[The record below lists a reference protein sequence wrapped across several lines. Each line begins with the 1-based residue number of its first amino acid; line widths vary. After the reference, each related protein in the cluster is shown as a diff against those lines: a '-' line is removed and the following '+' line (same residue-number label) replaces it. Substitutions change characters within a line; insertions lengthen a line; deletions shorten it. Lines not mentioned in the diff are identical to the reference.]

1 MISPRFGETAYSTHL
16 QPEPVVRVKVILRKM
31 SFGRENRHDAINID
45 DSSSMQDTCHMNF
58 VIGHT
63 QHRVSVAQ
71 CLSIRA
77 QNLKVRGL
85 IPNEDSIFFLFL
97 LLVS

>member
-1 MISPRFGETAYSTHL
+1 
-16 QPEPVVRVKVILRKM
+16 M

-63 QHRVSVAQ
+63 QHRICGSVSEHQ
-71 CLSIRA
+71 STESEGLRFDSSWRLNFFSLSHTCDIKK
-77 QNLKVRGL
+77 N
-85 IPNEDSIFFLFL
+85 IFLYFFTEHKTYHLSYS
-97 LLVS
+97 V

>member
-1 MISPRFGETAYSTHL
+1 MISPWFGETAYSTHL

-63 QHRVSVAQ
+63 QHRVFVAQ

-77 QNLKVRGL
+77 QNLKV
-85 IPNEDSIFFLFL
+85 
-97 LLVS
+97 

>member
-1 MISPRFGETAYSTHL
+1 MQDQDLSHMISPRFGETAYSTHL
-16 QPEPVVRVKVILRKM
+16 QPEPVVKVRVILRKM

-45 DSSSMQDTCHMNF
+45 DSSSMQDTCNMNF

-63 QHRVSVAQ
+63 QHRVSEAQ

-77 QNLKVRGL
+77 QSLKV
-85 IPNEDSIFFLFL
+85 
-97 LLVS
+97 

>member
-1 MISPRFGETAYSTHL
+1 MISPWFGETAYSTHL

-31 SFGRENRHDAINID
+31 SFGRENRHDAIN
-45 DSSSMQDTCHMNF
+45 TCNMNF

-77 QNLKVRGL
+77 QNMKV
-85 IPNEDSIFFLFL
+85 
-97 LLVS
+97 